1 MVSKDRLYQMTKAAV
16 FEQKEQKRALRIVNY
31 RRRDYI
37 LSRMLLVLLS
47 VSIAYAVLVAAILF
61 MIIMAYESLIL
72 NVGQMVLI
80 IAGIL
85 LGYGLVLVFYYVIS
99 HKYFGEKH
107 VKACRDVKEY
117 LRTLKAIEK
126 IDRDQEK
133 AQKTGRANITAESR

>member
-1 MVSKDRLYQMTKAAV
+1 MVEKDRLYHMTKAAV

-47 VSIAYAVLVAAILF
+47 VSVAYAVLVAAIMF

-72 NVGQMVLI
+72 NVGEMVLI
-80 IAGIL
+80 VAAIL
-85 LGYGLVLVFYYVIS
+85 VGYGLVLAFYYVVS

-126 IDRDQEK
+126 IDKENEK
-133 AQKTGRANITAESR
+133 AMKPVRTDITAETP

>member
-1 MVSKDRLYQMTKAAV
+1 MVSKERLYQMTKAAV

-61 MIIMAYESLIL
+61 MVIMAYESLIL
-72 NVGQMVLI
+72 NVGQMILI
-80 IAGIL
+80 VAGIL
-85 LGYGLVLVFYYVIS
+85 IGYGLVLAFYYVVS
-99 HKYFGEKH
+99 YKYFGEKH

-133 AQKTGRANITAESR
+133 AQKTVRTTITAESR

>member
-1 MVSKDRLYQMTKAAV
+1 MIEKDRLYHMTKAAV

-47 VSIAYAVLVAAILF
+47 VSVAYAVLVAAIMF

-72 NVGQMVLI
+72 NVGEMVLI
-80 IAGIL
+80 VAAIL
-85 LGYGLVLVFYYVIS
+85 VGYGLVLAFYYVVS

-133 AQKTGRANITAESR
+133 AQKTVRTTITAESR

>member
-1 MVSKDRLYQMTKAAV
+1 MVSKERLYQMTKAAV
-16 FEQKEQKRALRIVNY
+16 FQQKEQKRALRIVNY

-61 MIIMAYESLIL
+61 MVIMAYESLIL
-72 NVGQMVLI
+72 NVGQMILI
-80 IAGIL
+80 VAGIL
-85 LGYGLVLVFYYVIS
+85 IGYGLVLAFYYVVS

-133 AQKTGRANITAESR
+133 AQKTVRTTITAESR

>member
-1 MVSKDRLYQMTKAAV
+1 MVAKDRLYQMTKAAV

-47 VSIAYAVLVAAILF
+47 VSVAYAVLVAAVMF

-72 NVGQMVLI
+72 NVGQMILI
-80 IAGIL
+80 AAAIL
-85 LGYGLVLVFYYVIS
+85 VGYGLVLAFYYVVS

-117 LRTLKAIEK
+117 LRILKAIEK
-126 IDRDQEK
+126 IDKEK
-133 AQKTGRANITAESR
+133 ERSLKPVRVDVTAEER

>member
-1 MVSKDRLYQMTKAAV
+1 MIEKDRLYHMTKAAV

-47 VSIAYAVLVAAILF
+47 VSVAYAVLVAAIMF

-72 NVGQMVLI
+72 NVGEMVLI
-80 IAGIL
+80 VAAIL
-85 LGYGLVLVFYYVIS
+85 VGYGLVLAFYYVVS

-126 IDRDQEK
+126 IDKENEK
-133 AQKTGRANITAESR
+133 AMKPVRTDITAETP

>member
-133 AQKTGRANITAESR
+133 AQKTVRANITAESR

>member
-1 MVSKDRLYQMTKAAV
+1 MVSKERLYQMTKAAV

-61 MIIMAYESLIL
+61 MVIMAYESLIL
-72 NVGQMVLI
+72 NVGQMILI
-80 IAGIL
+80 VAGIL
-85 LGYGLVLVFYYVIS
+85 IGYGLVLAFYYVVS

-133 AQKTGRANITAESR
+133 AQKTVRTTITAESR

>member
-1 MVSKDRLYQMTKAAV
+1 MVAKDRLYQMTKAAV

-47 VSIAYAVLVAAILF
+47 VSVAYAVLVAAIMF

-72 NVGQMVLI
+72 NVGQMILI
-80 IAGIL
+80 AAAIL
-85 LGYGLVLVFYYVIS
+85 VGYGLVLAFYYVVS

-117 LRTLKAIEK
+117 LRILKAIEK
-126 IDRDQEK
+126 IDKEK
-133 AQKTGRANITAESR
+133 ERSLKPVRVDITAEER

>member
-1 MVSKDRLYQMTKAAV
+1 MVEKDRLYHMTKAAV

-47 VSIAYAVLVAAILF
+47 VSVAYAVLVAAIMF

-72 NVGQMVLI
+72 NVGEMVLI
-80 IAGIL
+80 VAAIL
-85 LGYGLVLVFYYVIS
+85 VGYGLVLAFYFVVS

-126 IDRDQEK
+126 IDKENEK
-133 AQKTGRANITAESR
+133 AMKPVRTDITAETP

>member
-1 MVSKDRLYQMTKAAV
+1 MVSKERLYQMTKAAV

-61 MIIMAYESLIL
+61 MVIMAYESLIL
-72 NVGQMVLI
+72 NVGQMILI
-80 IAGIL
+80 VAGIL
-85 LGYGLVLVFYYVIS
+85 IGYGLVLAFYYVVS

-126 IDRDQEK
+126 IDREQEK
-133 AQKTGRANITAESR
+133 AQKTVRTTITAESR

>member
-1 MVSKDRLYQMTKAAV
+1 MVAKDRLYHMTKAAV

-47 VSIAYAVLVAAILF
+47 VSVAYAVLVAAILF

-72 NVGQMVLI
+72 NVGQMILI

-126 IDRDQEK
+126 IDRDQERS
-133 AQKTGRANITAESR
+133 QKTVRTSITAESQ

>member
-1 MVSKDRLYQMTKAAV
+1 MVTEDRLYQMTKAAV
-16 FEQKEQKRALRIVNY
+16 FEQKEQKGELRIVNY

-47 VSIAYAVLVAAILF
+47 VSVAYAVLVAAILF

-72 NVGQMVLI
+72 NVGQMILI

-85 LGYGLVLVFYYVIS
+85 IGYGLVLAFYYVVS

-117 LRTLKAIEK
+117 LNILNNIEK
-126 IDRDQEK
+126 IDRETEK
-133 AQKTGRANITAESR
+133 ARKIVRTNITAESR

>member
-47 VSIAYAVLVAAILF
+47 VSIAYAVLVAAVMF

-72 NVGQMVLI
+72 NVGQMILI

-85 LGYGLVLVFYYVIS
+85 IGYGLVLVFYYVIS

-126 IDRDQEK
+126 IDRDQER
-133 AQKTGRANITAESR
+133 AQRAVRTNITAESR

>member
-1 MVSKDRLYQMTKAAV
+1 MVSKERLYQMTKAAV

-61 MIIMAYESLIL
+61 MVIMAYESLIL
-72 NVGQMVLI
+72 NVGQMILI
-80 IAGIL
+80 VAGIL
-85 LGYGLVLVFYYVIS
+85 IGYGLVLAFYYVIS

-133 AQKTGRANITAESR
+133 AQKTVRTTITAESR

>member
-1 MVSKDRLYQMTKAAV
+1 MVAKDRLVYMTKAAV
-16 FEQKEQKRALRIVNY
+16 FEQKEQKRELRIVNY

-47 VSIAYAVLVAAILF
+47 VSVAYAVLVAAVMF

-80 IAGIL
+80 IVGIL
-85 LGYGLVLVFYYVIS
+85 IGYGLVLTFYYVVS

-126 IDRDQEK
+126 IDKEQEK
-133 AQKTGRANITAESR
+133 AMKATRTNITAEDR

>member
-1 MVSKDRLYQMTKAAV
+1 MVAKDRLYQMTKAAV

-47 VSIAYAVLVAAILF
+47 VSVAYAVLVAAIMF

-80 IAGIL
+80 AAGIL
-85 LGYGLVLVFYYVIS
+85 VGYGLVLAFYYVVS

-107 VKACRDVKEY
+107 VQACRDVKEY
-117 LRTLKAIEK
+117 LKTLKAIEK
-126 IDRDQEK
+126 IDKETEK
-133 AQKTGRANITAESR
+133 AMKPVRLDITAEKA

>member
-1 MVSKDRLYQMTKAAV
+1 MVAKDRLYQMTKAAV

-72 NVGQMVLI
+72 NVGQMILI

-85 LGYGLVLVFYYVIS
+85 IGYGLVLAFYYVVS

-126 IDRDQEK
+126 IDRDQER
-133 AQKTGRANITAESR
+133 AQKTVRTNITAESR

>member
-1 MVSKDRLYQMTKAAV
+1 MVAKDRLYQMTKAAV

-47 VSIAYAVLVAAILF
+47 VSVAYAVLVAAVMF

-72 NVGQMVLI
+72 NVGQMILI
-80 IAGIL
+80 AAAIL
-85 LGYGLVLVFYYVIS
+85 VGYGLVLAFYYVVS

-117 LRTLKAIEK
+117 LRILKAIEK
-126 IDRDQEK
+126 IDKEK
-133 AQKTGRANITAESR
+133 ERSLKPVRVDITAEER